1 MSSNGHNQDGSPQTG
16 DRDAIEVC
24 GLLNEQQE
32 LLWRIYHD
40 ATEPPGRVMEKADLA
55 NFLFYH
61 ALHIRE
67 LAKTAV
73 LLMESGRPYAVVL
86 LGRSALESIF
96 NLTAAV
102 QDRQFGPQRIAFEYE
117 EQARKLKCLLEKG
130 AWIASRRPTP
140 DECLREA
147 ERVRS
152 TYNVSIPAK
161 RKENPDEWDRISKIE
176 KIAERAGL
184 TPYYD
189 DDYRL
194 LSLTVHANQSGIL
207 NATTGFLTRK
217 AMIALCHATYLACH
231 VLSGVFSI
239 KAYDAELAEHEQR
252 MTELTKKPDHLP
264 LDPKINN

>member
-1 MSSNGHNQDGSPQTG
+1 MNSQGHNQDGSPQAG
-16 DRDAIEVC
+16 EGDAIEVC

-32 LLWRIYHD
+32 LLGRIYHD
-40 ATEPPGRVMEKADLA
+40 ATEPPGKVMAKADLA

-86 LGRSALESIF
+86 LGRSALESMF

-130 AWIASRRPTP
+130 AWHASRRPTP

-147 ERVRS
+147 ERIRRDYAVAAPQNR
-152 TYNVSIPAK
+152 
-161 RKENPDEWDRISKIE
+161 DERNQVEKIE
-176 KIAERAGL
+176 RIAERAGL

-189 DDYRL
+189 DDYRF
-194 LSLTVHANQSGIL
+194 LSLTVHANQAGIV
-207 NATTGFLTRK
+207 NAAHGFLTRK
-217 AMIALCHATYLACH
+217 AMIALCHATYMACQ
-231 VLSGVFSI
+231 VLGGVFSI
-239 KAYDAELAEHEQR
+239 KAHDAELVDHER
-252 MTELTKKPDHLP
+252 RLAELTMKQDHLP
-264 LDPKINN
+264 LDPKIKN

>member
-24 GLLNEQQE
+24 ALLNEQQE

-40 ATEPPGRVMEKADLA
+40 ATEPPGKVMEKADLA

-86 LGRSALESIF
+86 LGRSALESMF

-117 EQARKLKCLLEKG
+117 EQARKLKFLLEKG
-130 AWIASRRPTP
+130 AWLASRRPTP

-147 ERVRS
+147 ERIRRDYAVAAPQNRHER
-152 TYNVSIPAK
+152 NQI
-161 RKENPDEWDRISKIE
+161 DKIE
-176 KIAERAGL
+176 RIAERAGL

-189 DDYRL
+189 DDYRF
-194 LSLTVHANQSGIL
+194 LSLTVHANQAGIL
-207 NATTGFLTRK
+207 NAMTGFLSRK
-217 AMIALCHATYLACH
+217 AMIALCHATYLACQ
-231 VLSGVFSI
+231 VLSGVFAI
-239 KAYDAELAEHEQR
+239 KTYDAELVEHEQR
-252 MTELTKKPDHLP
+252 MTQLTKKPDHLP